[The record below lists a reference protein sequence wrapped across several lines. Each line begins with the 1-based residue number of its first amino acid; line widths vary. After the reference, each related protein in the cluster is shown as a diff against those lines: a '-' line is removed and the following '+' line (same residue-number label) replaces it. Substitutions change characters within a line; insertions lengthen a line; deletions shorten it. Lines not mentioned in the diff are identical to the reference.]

1 MEQYELDLIHRAQ
14 AGDTRAFDELV
25 KMHDRRVLQVAHG
38 ILGNLQD
45 AYDAYQNTFI
55 KAYDRI
61 GTFRFESA
69 FSTWLSRIAVHQSL
83 NLKKKLRWKRRL
95 SLDALTGTHVERQ
108 AGAKQQRKLE
118 AGLHAE
124 ELSEQIEKSMEH
136 LSDRER
142 AVFVLKHMH
151 GYKLREIAQMLD
163 CAEGTVKNYLFR
175 ATQKMRKALQPYY
188 EYATSDG

>member
-1 MEQYELDLIHRAQ
+1 MEQHERDLIHRAQ

-25 KMHDRRVLQVAHG
+25 KLHDRRVLQVAHG

-55 KAYDRI
+55 KAFDRI
-61 GTFRFESA
+61 DTFRFESA
-69 FSTWLSRIAVHQSL
+69 FGTWLSRIALHQSL

-95 SLDALTGTHVERQ
+95 SLDALTGTHMERQ
-108 AGAKQQRKLE
+108 AGAKQQEELE
-118 AGLHAE
+118 AGMLSE
-124 ELSEQIEKSMEH
+124 ELSEHIQQSMEH

-175 ATQKMRKALQPYY
+175 ATRKMRAALQPFY
-188 EYATSDG
+188 EHATSD